1 MLPGETTNGCLGSAV
16 AAAGRQHSQFP
27 SSSVPPN
34 TMHTNASPSSAVRR
48 LGFPS
53 PRSGGPFDF
62 QPDTPV
68 KATTPAAAAAGGRTL
83 PLSLE
88 SAQFRAHSVYDV
100 GTLHE
105 QSSSRVHIIC
115 PSSSLLLQTVTVPSG
130 AALSAG
136 WKVDPVTSA
145 IASPGGTSAA
155 SRAGGGAYSAL
166 AKEVGR
172 SFRLQQQGGADNSSS
187 SAGYQHGAAAMAGV
201 GGISALEW
209 HRWSLCFAVVSSH
222 RILFYSSLNPFN
234 QSICFTLTHVTDLP
248 TPARANPCALWLGDA
263 FLVESPA
270 ASPGTAG
277 GPTATA
283 TRFANAGSTSLSTPG
298 AAVPIGS
305 SYAGAAAGGALGP
318 AGTPGGP
325 GGAWGGKTAGSGF
338 YLYACT
344 FDYDARPPAA
354 TAAGTSSLPSPA
366 EQRPGRPAQG
376 PALLRREK
384 VNIAQGPVSLSATP
398 RLTAC
403 SPKPVVSNWRGA
415 VPGDDPSMCVT
426 AAIPSPGALA
436 VSSSS
441 ASLCMWYI
449 YAPMPGGRVRV
460 R

>member
-234 QSICFTLTHVTDLP
+234 QSIWSV
-248 TPARANPCALWLGDA
+248 PAH
-263 FLVESPA
+263 
-270 ASPGTAG
+270 
-277 GPTATA
+277 
-283 TRFANAGSTSLSTPG
+283 
-298 AAVPIGS
+298 
-305 SYAGAAAGGALGP
+305 
-318 AGTPGGP
+318 
-325 GGAWGGKTAGSGF
+325 
-338 YLYACT
+338 
-344 FDYDARPPAA
+344 
-354 TAAGTSSLPSPA
+354 
-366 EQRPGRPAQG
+366 
-376 PALLRREK
+376 
-384 VNIAQGPVSLSATP
+384 
-398 RLTAC
+398 
-403 SPKPVVSNWRGA
+403 
-415 VPGDDPSMCVT
+415 
-426 AAIPSPGALA
+426 
-436 VSSSS
+436 
-441 ASLCMWYI
+441 ASLKRLITCSDVC
-449 YAPMPGGRVRV
+449 ARLLTRVCGCVCARVRAL
-460 R
+460 